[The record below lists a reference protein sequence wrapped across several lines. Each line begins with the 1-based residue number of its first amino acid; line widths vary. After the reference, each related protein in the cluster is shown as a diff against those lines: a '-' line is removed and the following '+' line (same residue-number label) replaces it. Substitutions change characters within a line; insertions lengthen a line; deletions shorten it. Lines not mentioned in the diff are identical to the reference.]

1 MGTRLR
7 IKDKLFREAMEVEQR
22 KVDVRQELLKS
33 IVSERGVSY
42 REAKVI
48 LTKNLEEVRKKLE
61 EGRKKTF
68 WSNVKDAIR
77 ESENQ

>member
-1 MGTRLR
+1 MRPR
-7 IKDKLFREAMEVEQR
+7 IKDKFVREAMEVEQR
-22 KVDVRQELLKS
+22 KVDVRQELLRS

-42 REAKVI
+42 REAKAI
-48 LTKNLEEVRKKLE
+48 LTKNLE

-68 WSNVKDAIR
+68 WSNVKEAIR

>member
-7 IKDKLFREAMEVEQR
+7 IKDKFVREAMEVEQR
-22 KVDVRQELLKS
+22 KVDIRQELLRS

-42 REAKVI
+42 REAKAI
-48 LTKNLEEVRKKLE
+48 LTKNLE

-68 WSNVKDAIR
+68 WSNVKEAIR

>member
-1 MGTRLR
+1 MRPR
-7 IKDKLFREAMEVEQR
+7 IKDKFVREAMEAEQR
-22 KVDVRQELLKS
+22 KVDVRQELLRS

-42 REAKVI
+42 REAKAI
-48 LTKNLEEVRKKLE
+48 LTKNLE

-77 ESENQ
+77 ESENQS

>member
-7 IKDKLFREAMEVEQR
+7 INDKKLFLEAMKVEQR
-22 KVDVRQELLKS
+22 KVDVSQELLKS

-48 LTKNLEEVRKKLE
+48 LTKNLEK
-61 EGRKKTF
+61 GRKKTF
-68 WSNVKDAIR
+68 WSNVKEAIR

>member
-7 IKDKLFREAMEVEQR
+7 IKDKFVREAMEVEQR

-42 REAKVI
+42 REAKAI
-48 LTKNLEEVRKKLE
+48 LTKNLE

-68 WSNVKDAIR
+68 WSSVKEAIR

>member
-7 IKDKLFREAMEVEQR
+7 IKDKLFLEAMKVEQR

-42 REAKVI
+42 REAKAI
-48 LTKNLEEVRKKLE
+48 LTKNLK

-68 WSNVKDAIR
+68 WSNVKEAIR

>member
-7 IKDKLFREAMEVEQR
+7 IKDKFVREAMEVEQR
-22 KVDVRQELLKS
+22 KVDVRQELLRS

-42 REAKVI
+42 REAKAI
-48 LTKNLEEVRKKLE
+48 LTKNLE

-68 WSNVKDAIR
+68 WSNVKEAIR